1 MSNLLI
7 KNIKSLVQVREEL
20 SGPLA
25 GEAMAELPCIEDAY
39 LEIQN
44 GKILDFGHMDQCPR
58 PNGGMIDAKGRY
70 VFPGFCDS
78 HTHIVYAASRENEFV
93 QRIKGVSYEE
103 IAQAGGGILNS
114 AAKLQNTSHEDLY
127 NDAVKRL
134 EEVMKMGTTSIEI
147 KSGYGLSVESE
158 LKMLRVVKELKENF
172 DIPIVASFL
181 GAHAIPTKYK
191 ENRAEYIQ
199 LLTEEMIPKIAE
211 EKLAQYCDVF
221 CDFGFFTPEETSIIF
236 DAAIKYQLRP
246 KLHANELGH
255 SGGIQI
261 GVKYDAIS
269 VDHLEYVSE
278 EDLIALQN
286 SKTIATLLPSTS
298 FFLNIPYAPARK
310 FIEANI
316 PVALASDFN
325 PGSSPSGNMHLVTS
339 LACTQ
344 LKMTPEEA
352 INAATINSAYA
363 LGLGETV
370 GSITKGKLAN
380 VFISKPMDSIAYFPY
395 SFGSDL
401 VDKVIIKG
409 ELAY

>member
-286 SKTIATLLPSTS
+286 SKTIATLLPSAS

>member
-7 KNIKSLVQVREEL
+7 KNIKSLVQVRENL

-25 GEAMAELPCIEDAY
+25 GDAMAELPCIENAY

-44 GKILDFGHMDQCPR
+44 GKILEYGPMDQCPR

-78 HTHIVYAASRENEFV
+78 HTHIVYAASREKEFV
-93 QRIKGVSYEE
+93 QRIKGASYEE
-103 IAQAGGGILNS
+103 IAKAGGGILNS
-114 AAKLQNTSHEDLY
+114 AEKLQSTSSEDLY

-134 EEVMKMGTTSIEI
+134 EEVMKMGTTAIEI
-147 KSGYGLSVESE
+147 KSGYGLSVDSE
-158 LKMLRVVKELKENF
+158 LKMLRVIKELKENF

-191 ENRAEYIQ
+191 DNRAQYIQ
-199 LLTEEMIPKIAE
+199 LLTEEMIPQIAE

-221 CDFGFFTPEETSIIF
+221 CDFGFFTPEETRTIF
-236 DAAIKYQLRP
+236 DAALKYNLRP

-255 SGGIQI
+255 SGGIQM

-269 VDHLEYVSE
+269 VDHLEYVSD
-278 EDLIALQN
+278 EDLTALQSSN
-286 SKTIATLLPSTS
+286 TIATLLPSTS
-298 FFLNIPYAPARK
+298 FFLNIPYAPARR

-325 PGSSPSGNMHLVTS
+325 PGSSPSGNMHLITS

-352 INAATINSAYA
+352 INAATINSSYA